1 MTTRL
6 TAKAV
11 SKRSGIS
18 ERLIRGVLRQ
28 LGGGS
33 EAWASLRDVC
43 RGGADAGFHGFTY
56 YRDTVGFFR
65 RYRAEIVEL
74 AERQA
79 QDFGQSVAEMVADFR
94 CLDIRADDTIGQ
106 NSVLRCLGGGRLRDG
121 GEQGDQDDLVA
132 NALAWYA
139 LEEVARAACDE

>member
-1 MTTRL
+1 
-6 TAKAV
+6 
-11 SKRSGIS
+11 
-18 ERLIRGVLRQ
+18 
-28 LGGGS
+28 
-33 EAWASLRDVC
+33 
-43 RGGADAGFHGFTY
+43 
-56 YRDTVGFFR
+56 VGFFR

-106 NSVLRCLGGGRLRDG
+106 NSVLRCLGGGRLRG
-121 GEQGDQDDLVA
+121 GEQGDQDDVVA

-139 LEEVARAACDE
+139 LEEVARACDE